1 MSASN
6 SANNRVVWCDIPVA
20 DLERAMTFYRAVLA
34 IKVDRM
40 DFDGMSFA
48 ILEHEKGN
56 GGCLIPHAGY
66 SGCASGP
73 LIYLNVDGRI
83 RAAGA
88 QVEKLGGKVI
98 EAIHPIGPHG
108 IRAIVLDSEGTRVAL
123 HSTVDA

>member
-1 MSASN
+1 MSEQN
-6 SANNRVVWCDIPVA
+6 SANNRVVWCDIPVT
-20 DLERAMTFYRAVLA
+20 DLERAMAFYRDVLA
-34 IKVDRM
+34 IKVERM

-56 GGCLIPHAGY
+56 GGCLVPHAGY
-66 SGCASGP
+66 AGCTNGP

-83 RAAGA
+83 RAAVA

>member
-1 MSASN
+1 MSEQN

-34 IKVDRM
+34 IKVERM

-66 SGCASGP
+66 SGCTDGP

-83 RAAGA
+83 RAAVA
-88 QVEKLGGKVI
+88 QVEKLGGKVL

>member
-1 MSASN
+1 MSEQN
-6 SANNRVVWCDIPVA
+6 SANNRMVWCDIPVA
-20 DLERAMTFYRAVLA
+20 DLERAMTFYRSVLA

-56 GGCLIPHAGY
+56 GGCLIPHPGY
-66 SGCASGP
+66 SGCDSGP
-73 LIYLNVDGRI
+73 LIYLNVDGHI
-83 RAAGA
+83 RAAVA
-88 QVEKLGGKVI
+88 QVEKLGGKVL